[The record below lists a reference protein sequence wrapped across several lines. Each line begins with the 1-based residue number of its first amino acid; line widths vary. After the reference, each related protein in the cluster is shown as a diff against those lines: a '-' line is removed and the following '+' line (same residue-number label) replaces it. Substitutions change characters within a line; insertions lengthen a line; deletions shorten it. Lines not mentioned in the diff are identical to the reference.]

1 MELEKRGV
9 TNFILTTDTFLPLV
23 QAQAKARKMDPHV
36 IVVKHPIGGLNAEE
50 LAERIDTA
58 SNGLKAAIE
67 L

>member
-1 MELEKRGV
+1 
-9 TNFILTTDTFLPLV
+9 
-23 QAQAKARKMDPHV
+23 MDPHV